1 MRVSWRVKEELKQ
14 FFSFLQFPYPL
25 LEGHNLKRYFQA
37 QLNKHLIQNSTVLE
51 LFVVLLRKN
60 IANFYFAKL
69 PSRVWIIFRCYMLC
83 WCVFCQVSLRKVTKN
98 YEQYSAVLLM
108 LKGNSWKPV
117 VYERLFVLEEYVKY
131 VISNKRDNI
140 MADHNMRVLLL

>member
-1 MRVSWRVKEELKQ
+1 
-14 FFSFLQFPYPL
+14 
-25 LEGHNLKRYFQA
+25 
-37 QLNKHLIQNSTVLE
+37 
-51 LFVVLLRKN
+51 
-60 IANFYFAKL
+60 
-69 PSRVWIIFRCYMLC
+69 MLC